1 MHLRVFK
8 FYVCNRPWS
17 FKCPL
22 SFTFVTVHGP
32 SFLAFHLEAHP
43 FCLFLQRGP
52 LIQPSSLFPSLSP
65 NCFISHQMPT
75 QLHKLVSKLSNHTN
89 NQNHNQIKVTSLN
102 WSNKLL
108 VIFILFIFI
117 FYSSIWYETKVLS
130 DNFDDLVHSPS
141 VRDLSCIDHCNH
153 SQTCWSR
160 VGAAFQQTSFKHI
173 GARLSGKK
181 VEHYGHTYPTPYG
194 VQTNGESLGGLGTML
209 GYVFFFLI
217 QKYARQ
223 NLCLKKSTTLSM
235 QLSLITLVTK

>member
-1 MHLRVFK
+1 MVLLSWLSTLK
-8 FYVCNRPWS
+8 FILFACSYKGALSSNP
-17 FKCPL
+17 PL
-22 SFTFVTVHGP
+22 SFPHFLLIA
-32 SFLAFHLEAHP
+32 SFLIK
-43 FCLFLQRGP
+43 CQ
-52 LIQPSSLFPSLSP
+52 
-65 NCFISHQMPT
+65 
-75 QLHKLVSKLSNHTN
+75 HKLVSKLSNHTN
-89 NQNHNQIKVTSLN
+89 NQIKVTSLN

-181 VEHYGHTYPTPYG
+181 VEHYDHTYPTPYG